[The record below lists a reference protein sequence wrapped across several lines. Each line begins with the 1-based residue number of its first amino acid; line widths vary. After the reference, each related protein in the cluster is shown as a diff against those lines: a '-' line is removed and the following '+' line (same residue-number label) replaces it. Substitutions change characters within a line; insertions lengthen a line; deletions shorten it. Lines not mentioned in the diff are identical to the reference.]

1 MKRGILKFLLPAVL
15 LSIILLSWDPAP
27 KFKMAELE
35 QHPPIPTEFWV
46 QQLKKPKREGNMIV
60 RVNYASD
67 VNLPRKLP
75 FFLGKTQLC
84 TLRDDGVFPDD
95 VAKDQ
100 KYSTLI
106 SQDPHTFKQV
116 YQNKLDKIRK
126 RGFQINY
133 TGHLGRVLGA
143 DEFKTLDIKMFD
155 QFEEVLL
162 NPNIINE
169 PECEVNTEIDK
180 PKSLWIADLRVVEDP
195 ARTYN
200 IVEGTGNPIGVWT
213 FGHLMKNMAGGLDQ
227 ESSPEQ
233 VEKVR
238 DFLKTW
244 VIGEQASY
252 SLNDFT
258 TNSRSSSS
266 WFRFIIRPWL
276 SKAKN
281 LHQSIGN
288 ATITEQNWQEHWA
301 DVSIDALLSNAPFKL
316 SAIVN
321 RMDLRGNGGYSGSLS
336 NSGETRF
343 VYSLISAYNYGVN
356 NNMTNIG
363 MPPNHL
369 NISPEQVPNLDW
381 QGMNVILEYGN
392 VESEKCNVKQRAQDW
407 IDLSDLNMDEGL
419 DEYLSALELLT
430 NTVTDAGAKPGN
442 PNGSAINQVR
452 SNEQL
457 MAELIGGPGATGW
470 RSANWQLRQFELNE
484 QGLLVN
490 APVTN
495 VPYDNNNF
503 THNTNDF
510 DTPTSSTELIDWI
523 YGVNQNQNFVRVAH
537 GNHNLPTELLQPVS
551 EMKGKLLHYF
561 GLDFWND
568 GMKPSVFNKVTYNGE
583 SSEREKT
590 IRRQISL
597 NTCAGCHGSETK
609 TFFTMVRPLGYG
621 EEANYWDLIPATHTG
636 RIDAR
641 FYDDGNIG
649 KTLDDF
655 SGELQDN
662 YKKYYYVSNDGIE
675 RTVPIVSPFITGRNF
690 RGSNGLWQDDAYS
703 NFNHPDNNI
712 NDLQNDLGDDDLTGM
727 FYVNDPSNNAIGSS
741 IFSDDHVYPQDSDD
755 SEWQIYHGPF
765 PQVHNSND
773 SRIGFNELDLR
784 SKDLCRLAH
793 SCCSQKCN
801 QMFSLIEQL
810 NFIPF
815 PEHGN

>member
-1 MKRGILKFLLPAVL
+1 MKSGLLKFLLPVSL

-27 KFKMAELE
+27 DFKMAELE
-35 QHPPIPTEFWV
+35 QHPPIPSEFWV
-46 QQLKKPKREGNMIV
+46 QQLQEPRAEGNMIL
-60 RVNYASD
+60 RVNYLSD
-67 VNLPRKLP
+67 VDLPEQLP
-75 FFLGKTQLC
+75 FYLGNSVLC

-95 VAKDQ
+95 VAKDH

-106 SQDPHTFKQV
+106 KQDPHTFKHV
-116 YQNKLDKIRK
+116 YQQKLDKIRE

-133 TGHLGRVLGA
+133 TGHLGKVMGA
-143 DEFKTLDIKMFD
+143 DDFETLELKKFE
-155 QFEEVLL
+155 QFQEVQV

-169 PECEVNTEIDK
+169 PDCEVNTEIDK

-200 IVEGTGNPIGVWT
+200 IVEGTGNPLGVWT
-213 FGHLMKNMAGGLDQ
+213 FGHVMKNMAGGLDQ
-227 ESSPEQ
+227 NSSPEQ

-238 DFLKTW
+238 NFLKTW

-252 SLNDFT
+252 SLNGFT
-258 TNSRSSSS
+258 THNRSHSH
-266 WFRFIIRPWL
+266 WFRFIIKPWL
-276 SKAKN
+276 SKAIG
-281 LHQSIGN
+281 LPQSISN
-288 ATITEQNWQEHWA
+288 TTITAQNWEGHWA
-301 DVSIDALLSNAPFKL
+301 NVNINHLLINSPFKL

-343 VYSLISAYNYGVN
+343 VYSLISAYNYGIDN
-356 NNMTNIG
+356 NQNNAG
-363 MPPNHL
+363 MPPFHI
-369 NISPEQVPNLDW
+369 NISGSGQVPSLDW

-392 VESEKCNVKQRAQDW
+392 VESEKCNVKQRARDW
-407 IDLSDLNMDEGL
+407 MNLSDLNMDEGL

-430 NTVTDAGAKPGN
+430 NTVTDVGAKPGN

-452 SNEQL
+452 SNEKL
-457 MAELIGGPGATGW
+457 LAELIGGPDPTGW
-470 RSANWQLRQFELNE
+470 SSANWQLRQFELNE
-484 QGLLVN
+484 QGWLVN

-503 THNTNDF
+503 THNTDDF

-523 YGVNQNQNFVRVAH
+523 YGVNQSPNFVRVAH

-551 EMKGKLLHYF
+551 EMKGELLHYF

-568 GMKPSVFNKVTYNGE
+568 GMKPSVFNKETYNGE

-597 NTCAGCHGSETK
+597 NTCAGCHGAETK

-621 EEANYWDLIPATHTG
+621 EEANYWDPIPATHTG
-636 RIDAR
+636 VIDPR
-641 FYDDGNIG
+641 FYDGGNIG
-649 KTLDDF
+649 KTLDNF
-655 SGELQDN
+655 SGEAQDN
-662 YKKYYYVSNDGIE
+662 YKVYYYASGQEEE
-675 RTVPIVSPFITGRNF
+675 RTVPLVSPFITGRNF

-703 NFNHPDNNI
+703 DEDHPDNKI

-727 FYVNDPSNNAIGSS
+727 FYVNDPSNAYGSS
-741 IFSDDHVYPQDSDD
+741 VFSADHVYLLDNENDFYIDSN
-755 SEWQIYHGPF
+755 PF
-765 PQVHNSND
+765 PQVHNSNE

-793 SCCSQKCN
+793 
-801 QMFSLIEQL
+801 
-810 NFIPF
+810 
-815 PEHGN
+815 